1 MYNTASSTYLSL
13 LLLFLL
19 AARLAIAVVLVP
31 GKVGDHGCGERGE
44 AAHVRGAHDP
54 QTVVGRRS
62 SVVAAV
68 IVVGVVGVVVDEA
81 LDGGEAG
88 FPGSGTG
95 RRPRR
100 FGEFFPRRS
109 G

>member
-31 GKVGDHGCGERGE
+31 GKVGDHGGGERGQT
-44 AAHVRGAHDP
+44 AHVRGAHDP